1 MPRTLFVIV
10 IVLFSIAC
18 DREVVIPDLGDE
30 KGALT
35 EAHDGDYA
43 VSWLVT
49 ADGAAKVGVT
59 KDGKPVAPV
68 RGDVRVKAI
77 EDPENVKHELALADG
92 LLTAEVGRL
101 EEVTELRY
109 RVEVDGRT
117 LRGTLHLPAGG
128 TAELVEEAKRHAD
141 ADLAEEGPNGGVLQ
155 RVGDDVVEVIGH
167 SDSGEVRVYVLDD
180 DLQPV
185 EVEDRSVR
193 VVVDGEV
200 VALKPAPAGGYF
212 VGRHAGARAPAKVT
226 LVVHHRAKTH
236 VVICGH
242 RPGRLIHPRHHKAV
256 FVVRDWGP
264 VQVRYHGRRGA
275 RARDRLLAGA
285 GGAPGLHRRAL
296 RRGPGRDARRDGGA
310 RRRPGE
316 DQPAA
321 AGGAG
326 DRPLGPGGRVRLAEA
341 FEQRG
346 ARLRAQPRALRLP
359 ALGAARPSTTSRW
372 CRRTPASCTR

>member
-1 MPRTLFVIV
+1 MPRTLFVIALL
-10 IVLFSIAC
+10 LFSIAC
-18 DREVVIPDLGDE
+18 DREVVVPDLGDE

-59 KDGKPVAPV
+59 KDGKPVAPTG
-68 RGDVRVKAI
+68 GDVRVKAI
-77 EDPENVKHELALADG
+77 EGPENLKHELALEDG
-92 LLTAEVGRL
+92 LLTAQVGRL

-128 TAELVEEAKRHAD
+128 TAELVEEAQRHAD

-180 DLQPV
+180 DLEPV

-193 VVVDGEV
+193 LVVDGDV
-200 VALKPAPAGGYF
+200 VVLKPAPDGGHL
-212 VGRHAGARAPAKVT
+212 VGKHAGARAPAKVT
-226 LVVHHRAKTH
+226 VVVHHRAKTH

-264 VQVRYHGRRGA
+264 VHVRYHGRRGPGPKVHVKVKSK
-275 RARDRLLAGA
+275 GA
-285 GGAPGLHRRAL
+285 KGHKGGGGKVHVKLH
-296 RRGPGRDARRDGGA
+296 
-310 RRRPGE
+310 
-316 DQPAA
+316 
-321 AGGAG
+321 
-326 DRPLGPGGRVRLAEA
+326 
-341 FEQRG
+341 
-346 ARLRAQPRALRLP
+346 
-359 ALGAARPSTTSRW
+359 
-372 CRRTPASCTR
+372 